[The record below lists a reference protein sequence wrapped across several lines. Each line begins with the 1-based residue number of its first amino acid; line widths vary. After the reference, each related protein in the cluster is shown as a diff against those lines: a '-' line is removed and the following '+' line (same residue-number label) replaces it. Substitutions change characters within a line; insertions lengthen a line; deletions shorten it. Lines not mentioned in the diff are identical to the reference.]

1 MKKIEDVNF
10 SGKKVIIR
18 CDLNVPM
25 ENGIITDDNRILQS
39 IETIKYVYEKA
50 DRIIILSH
58 LGRIKKADDK
68 RNNSLKP
75 VCERL
80 SELLNIPVKFCTYE
94 EDIDNVIKNNKI
106 VMLENTR
113 FFDLN
118 GDKESNND
126 IELSKFFSSL
136 GDIFINDAF
145 GVSHRS
151 CASIV
156 GISKF
161 LPSYMGF
168 LVRKEIEKLNLIKDN
183 PNKPFVVILGGA
195 KVKDKIGI
203 ISKLIDKVDKLVIVG
218 GMAFTFIKAMNINVG
233 KSIVDEDNIE
243 YAKDLLKRYD
253 NKIILPIDVYTNL
266 EFADTKYKKLKDIN
280 NISSDEIGL
289 DIGPKTIDYISNNI
303 SDASTIFLNGPAGA
317 FEFSNF
323 SEGTKNLLDI
333 LKNMNAMVIIGG
345 GDSASAA
352 IKFGFKDSFT
362 HISTGGGASLE
373 YIEGKDL
380 PGITCLSD

>member
-113 FFDLN
+113 FFDLDGN
-118 GDKESNND
+118 KESNND

-303 SDASTIFLNGPAGA
+303 NDASTIFLNGPAGA

-323 SEGTKNLLDI
+323 SEGTKNLFDI

-380 PGITCLSD
+380 PGISCLSD

>member
-113 FFDLN
+113 FFDLDGN
-118 GDKESNND
+118 KESNND

-266 EFADTKYKKLKDIN
+266 EFADTEYKKLKDIN

-380 PGITCLSD
+380 PGISCLSD